1 MSTTTPVIPDLK
13 RFCRAGLSEPR
24 ERSATVCPQMSPEQS
39 RRERMFTDIS
49 LGQSNRVAKFILR
62 LRKCGL
68 GMFLHRLESTME
80 PSRYRHV
87 SRRTNP
93 RMFRQV
99 PIVQQ
104 AFRMAI
110 DEPRFNVDAPTPQTL
125 DVEFPPNN
133 SPSRF
138 AFSLQDRRYAPI
150 SMPKGCLKVP
160 AGVELLPFRKAETN
174 PQFSRYQD
182 TTTTNHQRGSYETK
196 D

>member
-1 MSTTTPVIPDLK
+1 MYTTTLVIPERK

-24 ERSATVCPQMSPEQS
+24 ERSATVCPQVSPEQS

-62 LRKCGL
+62 SRKCGL
-68 GMFLHRLESTME
+68 GIFLHRLESTME
-80 PSRYRHV
+80 ASRCRHV
-87 SRRTNP
+87 SRRTSR

-99 PIVQQ
+99 RIVQQ
-104 AFRMAI
+104 AFRVAI
-110 DEPRFNVDAPTPQTL
+110 DEPRFNFDAPTPQTL
-125 DVEFPPNN
+125 DVRFPP